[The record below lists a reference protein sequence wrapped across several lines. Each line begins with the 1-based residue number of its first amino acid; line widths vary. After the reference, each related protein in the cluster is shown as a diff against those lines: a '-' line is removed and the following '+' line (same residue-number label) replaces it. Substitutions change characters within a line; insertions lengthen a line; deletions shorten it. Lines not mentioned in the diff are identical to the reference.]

1 MPRASL
7 IKRNEDMTPAAQIAS
22 AILLPFLHPEHPVPQ
37 VFEMT
42 SMA

>member
-1 MPRASL
+1 
-7 IKRNEDMTPAAQIAS
+7 
-22 AILLPFLHPEHPVPQ
+22 LLPFLHPEHPVPQ